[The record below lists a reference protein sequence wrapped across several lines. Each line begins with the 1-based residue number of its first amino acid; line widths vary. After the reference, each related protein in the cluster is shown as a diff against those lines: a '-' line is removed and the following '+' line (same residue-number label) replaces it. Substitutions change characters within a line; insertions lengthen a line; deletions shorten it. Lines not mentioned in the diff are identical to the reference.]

1 MAKPAIKHILKMIK
15 FLVYASFDTVILSS
29 DERLVVYRKLHG
41 FGQKK
46 LAGKLYIYPFI
57 LSKCERKK

>member
-46 LAGKLYIYPFI
+46 LANKVGK
-57 LSKCERKK
+57 R